1 MSHAECSF
9 DPHSLLSISELCYPN
24 NEKDV
29 RRSLDAAVKDVNV
42 HRVGGEITTLLLAW
56 VNAVRHTADS
66 LTVLLVVGHRVSFR

>member
-1 MSHAECSF
+1 M
-9 DPHSLLSISELCYPN
+9 
-24 NEKDV
+24 
-29 RRSLDAAVKDVNV
+29 KDVNV